1 MLCWVQEFT
10 IDSEVRQEMVKPVD
24 ILFIL
29 AGLVAG
35 FGIAWLVLQGRLRL
49 FGEQVTAE
57 RTAAARLLRD
67 REEQLAEARESARL
81 LRQELDG
88 LRTRFREQGEK
99 RAAAEEK
106 CGRIPELEQALAL
119 RDKAAQALQEENSG
133 LKSTL
138 SGLETRLVEERKRS
152 EEKLLLLAEAR
163 DQLKLEFHELAQKIF
178 EEKGQKFTEQ
188 NRVNLDGVLKPMREQ
203 LAEFKKRVEDVY
215 DKESKERL
223 SLLHEIGTLKA
234 LNQRISEDAIN
245 LTNALKGQSKTQGTW
260 GEMIL
265 ERVLEESGLRK
276 GREYESQSSF
286 TGDQG
291 QQLRPDVVVHLPEGK
306 EVIIDS
312 KVSLTAYERF
322 CAATSEEE
330 RDRQLKLHIASL
342 RAHVKGLSSKNYTEL
357 AGVRSLDFV
366 LLFLPIEGAFLA
378 AVDSDSG
385 LFNEALSKNILLVC
399 PTTLLATLRTIQN
412 IWRYEYQNRNAL
424 EIAKRAGG
432 LYDKFVGFV
441 ESLEDVGHRIN
452 QARDA
457 YDTAH
462 KRLVSGRGNLIR
474 RARDLEGLGVK
485 ARKSLPGELVDGAET
500 DRQPVPEEENS

>member
-1 MLCWVQEFT
+1 MVET
-10 IDSEVRQEMVKPVD
+10 ID
-24 ILFIL
+24 ILFVL
-29 AGLVAG
+29 AGLVGG
-35 FGIAWLVLQGRLRL
+35 FGIAWFILRGRRRL
-49 FGEQVTAE
+49 FEEQVRGE
-57 RTAAARLLRD
+57 RTATARLLQD
-67 REEQLAEARESARL
+67 REQQLAEARESARL
-81 LRQELDG
+81 LREELDG
-88 LRTRFREQGEK
+88 LLTRFREQGER

-106 CGRIPELEQALAL
+106 CGRIAELEQALDDREKAARAL
-119 RDKAAQALQEENSG
+119 RDENTG
-133 LKSTL
+133 LKTRL
-138 SGLETRLVEERKRS
+138 SGLETRLVEEQKRS

-163 DQLKLEFHELAQKIF
+163 DQLKIEFQNLAQKIF

-188 NRVNLDGVLKPMREQ
+188 NRVNLDGVLRPMREQ

-234 LNQRISEDAIN
+234 LNQRISEDAVN
-245 LTNALKGQSKTQGTW
+245 LTNALKGQSKTQGAW

-276 GREYESQSSF
+276 GREYESQSGF
-286 TGDQG
+286 TGEQG

-306 EVIIDS
+306 DVVIDS

-322 CAATSEEE
+322 CAAATEEE
-330 RDRQLKLHIASL
+330 RARQLKLHIASL
-342 RAHVKGLSSKNYTEL
+342 RAHVKGLSDKNYTGL
-357 AGVRSLDFV
+357 AGIRSLDFV
-366 LLFLPIEGAFLA
+366 LLFLPVEGAFLA

-385 LFNEALSKNILLVC
+385 LFNDALSKNILLVC
-399 PTTLLATLRTIQN
+399 PSTLLATLRTIQN

-424 EIAKRAGG
+424 EIAKKAGD

-441 ESLEDVGHRIN
+441 EALEDVGHKIAK
-452 QARDA
+452 ARDA

-474 RARDLEGLGVK
+474 RARDLERLGVK
-485 ARKSLPGELVDGAET
+485 ARKSLPGELVNEAEP
-500 DRQPVPEEENS
+500 DQGPDAGGGNSPADTNS